1 MGQAFHAMMD
11 WSHEFQF
18 SCVQDMCPDHF
29 HIVCV
34 GNLVLASQ
42 GSPIVTALVGTIL
55 VKVPWIDPTSV
66 THPYMGQCTYN
77 TLWNLGRR
85 NPVSTALEFLHICR
99 INTMPALPVTGSLC
113 LWMGQAAIGMMP
125 WLRCLSDTTQN
136 SEEEMSLCRHS
147 ITQHSSLSS
156 SSQHAFCSPF
166 CSVPYALKDV
176 NYTSIYEEMHAPDC
190 PF

>member
-34 GNLVLASQ
+34 GNMVLASQ
-42 GSPIVTALVGTIL
+42 GPPIVTALVGTIL

-66 THPYMGQCTYN
+66 THPYMGQCAYN

-99 INTMPALPVTGSLC
+99 INTMPALPVIGSLC
-113 LWMGQAAIGMMP
+113 LWVGQAAIGMMP
-125 WLRCLSDTTQN
+125 RLRCLSDTTQN
-136 SEEEMSLCRHS
+136 SEEEMSAPTQYHSALFSILQLSTCLLFSLLLC
-147 ITQHSSLSS
+147 SL
-156 SSQHAFCSPF
+156 C
-166 CSVPYALKDV
+166 LKDV